1 MHPSAATSHAGWT
14 VHRDRRDALSIA
26 TPPGWAFTERPV
38 PRLVEPSVPFA
49 VGSGTAPRGGGCA
62 PTRAIHDVR
71 NPGLLIWVYEY
82 HRGVKQ
88 RDFPLRRRPLGLGA
102 LGGPYECLGV
112 RAYTILFRIGH
123 RYFQAHVVARGAG
136 PKLRAQAERVLASLA
151 ALPA

>member
-1 MHPSAATSHAGWT
+1 
-14 VHRDRRDALSIA
+14 
-26 TPPGWAFTERPV
+26 V

-62 PTRAIHDVR
+62 PTHAINDVDA
-71 NPGLLIWVYEY
+71 PGVLIWVYEY
-82 HRGVKQ
+82 HHDVKQ

-112 RAYTILFRIGH
+112 RAYTILFRIDH